1 MAANSTASGQQ
12 TSPQTSRADYW
23 VGVDLG
29 KKVDYS
35 VVAVIRKDGDI
46 FRLVG
51 LKIFPLGTDYTGETG
66 VISFLKVLNQKLQ
79 TIHKI
84 LMDQTGVGESVVEEA
99 KKSVPHVVG
108 IMLSESSKQ
117 DIMNFLKM
125 MMQQKRL
132 LIAYQLDVAN
142 ELNIERFQLTKAGKI
157 QYSHPDGTHDDRT
170 WAVALAVFAT
180 RGPTVPGFK
189 PYSRSFG

>member
-1 MAANSTASGQQ
+1 MAVNSKVSGPPA
-12 TSPQTSRADYW
+12 SPQTSRGDYW

-29 KKVDYS
+29 KKVDFS

-66 VISFLKVLNQKLQ
+66 VIGFLKILSQKLP

-99 KKSVPHVVG
+99 KKSVPHVEG
-108 IMLSESSKQ
+108 IMLSEPSKQ

-132 LIAYQLDVAN
+132 LLPYQLELAN

-170 WAVALAVFAT
+170 WAVGLAVYST
-180 RGPTVPGFK
+180 RGPQVPGFK
-189 PYSRSFG
+189 PVTRSF

>member
-12 TSPQTSRADYW
+12 TSHQTSHADYW

-35 VVAVIRKDGDI
+35 VVAVIRKDGDL

-51 LKIFPLGTDYTGETG
+51 LKVFPLGTDYTGETG
-66 VISFLKVLNQKLQ
+66 VIGFLKVLNQRLQ

-84 LMDQTGVGESVVEEA
+84 LIDQTGVGESVVEEA
-99 KKSVPHVVG
+99 KKSVPHVNG
-108 IMLSESSKQ
+108 IMLSAPVKQ

-132 LIAYQLDVAN
+132 LIPYQLELAN
-142 ELNIERFQLTKAGKI
+142 ELNIERFQLTKAGQI
-157 QYSHPDGTHDDRT
+157 QYSHPSGTHDDRA
-170 WAVALAVFAT
+170 WAVGLAVYST
-180 RGPTVPGFK
+180 KGPTVPGFK

>member
-1 MAANSTASGQQ
+1 LAANSAASGRP
-12 TSPQTSRADYW
+12 TSAQTSRGDYW

-51 LKIFPLGTDYTGETG
+51 MKVFPLGTDYTGEAG
-66 VISFLKVLNQKLQ
+66 VIGFLKVLNQKLP
-79 TIHKI
+79 TIHKF
-84 LMDQTGVGESVVEEA
+84 LLDQTGIGESVVEDA
-99 KKSVPHVVG
+99 KRAVPHVEGV
-108 IMLSESSKQ
+108 MLSEPSKQ

-125 MMQQKRL
+125 MMQQKRF
-132 LIAYQLDVAN
+132 LIPYQLELAN
-142 ELNIERFQLTKAGKI
+142 ELNIERFQLTKTGKI

-170 WAVALAVFAT
+170 WALALALYST
-180 RGPTVPGFK
+180 RGPAVPGFK
-189 PYSRSFG
+189 PITRSF

>member
-1 MAANSTASGQQ
+1 MAANSAVSGRLASA
-12 TSPQTSRADYW
+12 QTSRGDYW

-51 LKIFPLGTDYTGETG
+51 LKIFPLGTDYTGEAG
-66 VISFLKVLNQKLQ
+66 VIGFLKILNQKLP
-79 TIHKI
+79 TIHKF
-84 LMDQTGVGESVVEEA
+84 LLDQTGVGESVVEDA
-99 KKSVPHVVG
+99 KKSVPHVEG
-108 IMLSESSKQ
+108 IMLSEPSKQ

-125 MMQQKRL
+125 MMQQKRF
-132 LIAYQLDVAN
+132 LIPYQLELAN
-142 ELNIERFQLTKAGKI
+142 ELNIERFQLTKSGKI

-170 WAVALAVFAT
+170 WAVALAVYST
-180 RGPTVPGFK
+180 KGPQVPGFK
-189 PYSRSFG
+189 PVTRSF

>member
-1 MAANSTASGQQ
+1 MGR
-12 TSPQTSRADYW
+12 TSPADYW

-29 KKVDYS
+29 KKQDYS

-66 VISFLKVLNQKLQ
+66 VISFLKVLDQKLR
-79 TIHKI
+79 TIHEI

-99 KKSVPHVVG
+99 KKSVPNVEG
-108 IMLSESSKQ
+108 IVLSVPVKQ

-132 LIAYQLDVAN
+132 LIPYQLELAN
-142 ELNIERFQLTKAGKI
+142 GLNIERFQLTKAGQI
-157 QYSHPDGTHDDRT
+157 QYSHPDGTHDDRL
-170 WAVALAVFAT
+170 WAVALAVYAT
-180 RGPTVPGFK
+180 REPPFPQLTHPHTK
-189 PYSRSFG
+189 WIE

>member
-1 MAANSTASGQQ
+1 LAANSAASGRP
-12 TSPQTSRADYW
+12 TSPQTSRGDYW

-35 VVAVIRKDGDI
+35 VVAVIRKNGDI

-51 LKIFPLGTDYTGETG
+51 LKVFPLGTDYTGETG
-66 VISFLKVLNQKLQ
+66 VIGYLKLLNQKLP

-99 KKSVPHVVG
+99 KKSVPHVDGV
-108 IMLSESSKQ
+108 MLSAPTKQ

-132 LIAYQLDVAN
+132 LIPYQLELAN
-142 ELNIERFQLTKAGKI
+142 ELNIERFQLTKAGQI

-170 WAVALAVFAT
+170 WAVALGIYST
-180 RGPTVPGFK
+180 KGPQVPGFK
-189 PYSRSFG
+189 PISRSF

>member
-1 MAANSTASGQQ
+1 MAANSAASGRP
-12 TSPQTSRADYW
+12 TSVPTSRGDYW

-66 VISFLKVLNQKLQ
+66 VIGFLKVLSQKLP

-84 LMDQTGVGESVVEEA
+84 LMDQTGVGESVVEDA
-99 KKSVPHVVG
+99 KKSVPHVEG
-108 IMLSESSKQ
+108 IMLSEPSKQ

-125 MMQQKRL
+125 MMQQKRF
-132 LIAYQLDVAN
+132 LIPHQLELEN
-142 ELNIERFQLTKAGKI
+142 ELNIERFQLTKSGKI

-170 WAVALAVFAT
+170 WAVALAVYST
-180 RGPTVPGFK
+180 KGPQVPGFK
-189 PYSRSFG
+189 PITRSF